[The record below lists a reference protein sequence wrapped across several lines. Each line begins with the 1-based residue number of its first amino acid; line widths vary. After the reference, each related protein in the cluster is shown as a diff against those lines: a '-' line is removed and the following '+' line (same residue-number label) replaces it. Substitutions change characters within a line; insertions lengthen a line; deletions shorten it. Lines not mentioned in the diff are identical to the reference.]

1 MTSDPLDSYLRMHR
15 KRQALSQEDVAFL
28 VGAASA
34 GTIARYEL
42 GRREPSLDT
51 ALALQALFGA
61 PVAELFAGRFN
72 KVEQSV
78 VSRAKVE
85 IARVRS
91 AGISPTAT
99 AKLKFLT
106 ALVGRAELSL

>member
-15 KRQALSQEDVAFL
+15 KRQALSQEDVALL
-28 VGAASA
+28 VGAGSA

-42 GRREPSLDT
+42 GRREPSLET
-51 ALALQALFGA
+51 ALALEALFGV

-78 VSRAKVE
+78 ASRAKAE

-91 AGISPTAT
+91 AGISPAAT

-106 ALVGRAELSL
+106 ALAGRAELSL